1 MAERTGVATKLA
13 RVLGGRGARSATD
26 EPAAARR
33 AGATTRKAAPAEATK
48 TTAKKT
54 TEAAAKAPA
63 KSAARTPAKGAAK
76 STEPKGTVPKS
87 TKATVPKTTVS
98 KATVSKATVP
108 RSATAKAAH
117 APRAAAAK
125 TPAKAVAKAAAAKAP
140 RSRRGG
146 TTTTTTTTKATT
158 RSMTTDT
165 ATDTAADQRAHDAE
179 YTDIRAALV
188 DRAAELRAEHDRAM
202 SDIND
207 LQRDRIADGAGDDQA
222 DAGTKTFEREQEISL
237 ANGILDR
244 LTQVERAL
252 DRLDAGTY
260 GRCER
265 CGNPIPKA
273 RLEAFPSVTLC
284 VSCKQIEERR

>member
-117 APRAAAAK
+117 ASRAAAAK

>member
-1 MAERTGVATKLA
+1 
-13 RVLGGRGARSATD
+13 
-26 EPAAARR
+26 
-33 AGATTRKAAPAEATK
+33 
-48 TTAKKT
+48 
-54 TEAAAKAPA
+54 
-63 KSAARTPAKGAAK
+63 
-76 STEPKGTVPKS
+76 
-87 TKATVPKTTVS
+87 
-98 KATVSKATVP
+98 
-108 RSATAKAAH
+108 
-117 APRAAAAK
+117 
-125 TPAKAVAKAAAAKAP
+125 
-140 RSRRGG
+140 
-146 TTTTTTTTKATT
+146 
-158 RSMTTDT
+158 MTTDT
-165 ATDTAADQRAHDAE
+165 ATDQRAHDAE